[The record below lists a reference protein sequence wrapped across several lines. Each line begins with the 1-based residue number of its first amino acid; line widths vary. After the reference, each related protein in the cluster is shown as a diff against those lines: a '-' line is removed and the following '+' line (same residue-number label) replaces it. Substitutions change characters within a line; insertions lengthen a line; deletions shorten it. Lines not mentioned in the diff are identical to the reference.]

1 MPYDPIT
8 LLSTLST
15 IVLPP
20 DTQDSLSVSWLDS
33 YRMGFPPMKHYTL
46 CWAHTDRLSRY
57 GSTPCGY
64 IIRKCRTLQD
74 SFRLFSFSTCY
85 PAKTEVSYDTKKG
98 GVGLEKDSAL
108 YQLMDTRMNGVMNGI
123 VSSDGEYQTILRKSD
138 IYSGELDR
146 MDLSKEI
153 RLLIDRYVSEQNA
166 LGSRFGMLAYLLGFS
181 DCKAMFLGKCLPTE
195 AKEMTAEL

>member
-57 GSTPCGY
+57 GSTPYGY
-64 IIRKCRTLQD
+64 FIRKCRTLQD
-74 SFRLFSFSTCY
+74 GFPAFFFFRLQSRQNRGKLRHHGRRDWIGKGFCIV
-85 PAKTEVSYDTKKG
+85 PAHGHPHAQRHE
-98 GVGLEKDSAL
+98 
-108 YQLMDTRMNGVMNGI
+108 
-123 VSSDGEYQTILRKSD
+123 
-138 IYSGELDR
+138 
-146 MDLSKEI
+146 
-153 RLLIDRYVSEQNA
+153 RYREQ
-166 LGSRFGMLAYLLGFS
+166 
-181 DCKAMFLGKCLPTE
+181 
-195 AKEMTAEL
+195 